1 MQEEIRLAKS
11 IPAQVA
17 IDLAERLE
25 VNPVTA
31 VIHQYRRIGGDNTEL
46 TQVLSDMKLSTQWVT
61 FLQHFSAILYVICL

>member
-1 MQEEIRLAKS
+1 MQEEIHLARS

-31 VIHQYRRIGGDNTEL
+31 VIHQYRRIGGDDKEL
-46 TQVLSDMKLSTQWVT
+46 TQVLSDMRLTTQ
-61 FLQHFSAILYVICL
+61 